1 MKYREFEK
9 LGTKTSMLGF
19 GGMRF
24 PIRKD
29 KKIARRESKAMIDRA
44 YKNGVN
50 YFDTAYGYHGGD
62 SEYFFGEALAK
73 YPRESYYLADKLP
86 SWYVKEL
93 ADVDRLLDEQLKK
106 TKQEYFDFYLVH
118 AVNNDH
124 FENFEKL
131 GAFERLREIQKTG
144 KFRHLGFSFH
154 DTPEV
159 LEKVVDKWKPD
170 FVQIQLNYL
179 DWKLIDA
186 KKMYEILE
194 ERDIPV
200 IIMEPV
206 RGGRLQNLPKIFSDK
221 LQAVTDGSNAA
232 VAFRWI
238 GQLKN
243 VICILSGM
251 SNMEQVEDNLNTFD
265 ELKPLTAEEMRVTEE
280 ITDRLM
286 EQGAVP
292 CTACNYCDVCP
303 KQIAIP
309 KIFAAFND
317 YKASGD
323 GEAYK
328 NSYAEIEEGH
338 REKDCIA
345 CGKCVKMCPQM
356 INIPDILAYIAAR
369 RA

>member
-1 MKYREFEK
+1 MKYKEWEA
-9 LGTKTSMLGF
+9 LGSKTSLLGY

-29 KKIARRESKAMIDRA
+29 KKIARRASKALIDRA

-50 YFDTAYGYHGGD
+50 YFDTGYGYHGGD
-62 SEYFFGEALAK
+62 SEVFFGEALSR
-73 YPRESYYLADKLP
+73 YPRESYYMADKLP
-86 SWYVKEL
+86 SWHVKEL
-93 ADVDRLLDEQLKK
+93 ADVDKLLEEQFRR
-106 TKQEYFDFYLVH
+106 TGMDYFDFYLVH
-118 AVNNDH
+118 AMNNTY
-124 FENFEKL
+124 FEKFEEL
-131 GAFERLREIQKTG
+131 GVFPRLRQLQKEG
-144 KFRHLGFSFH
+144 KFRRLGFSFH

-159 LEKVVDKWKPD
+159 LEKIVDRWKPD

-194 ERDIPV
+194 ARDIPV
-200 IIMEPV
+200 VIMEPV

-232 VAFRWI
+232 VAFRWVA
-238 GQLKN
+238 QLKN

-251 SNMEQVEDNLNTFD
+251 SDTQQVDDNLATFD
-265 ELKPLTAEEMRVTEE
+265 QLKPLTADELRVTEE

-303 KQIAIP
+303 KQIEIP
-309 KIFAAFND
+309 KIFAAFNE
-317 YKASGD
+317 YKISND
-323 GEAYK
+323 REAYK
-328 NSYAEIEEGH
+328 NSYNDIAEGH
-338 REKDCIA
+338 REKDCVA